1 MCVNI
6 HAHIQSTPLI
16 IDTLGP
22 RALSFIE
29 GVSLIEGFVECIV
42 MFGTDSSVHY
52 KESVLY

>member
-1 MCVNI
+1 MVSNT
-6 HAHIQSTPLI
+6 IQSTLI
-16 IDTLGP
+16 TDTLGL

-42 MFGTDSSVHY
+42 IMLGTDSSVHY